1 METKTLSVEITPG
14 MTDNTDITFFG
25 EGHLADNS
33 LPGDLIVKI
42 KIQPD

>member
-1 METKTLSVEITPG
+1 METKTLSVDITPG
-14 MTDNTDITFFG
+14 VTDNTDITFFG
-25 EGHLADNS
+25 EGHLSENS